1 MIDVIQVVVPY
12 VIGGLA
18 VMGIV
23 YLSPLILGVL
33 TAAGVIHATYTA
45 IKPC

>member
-1 MIDVIQVVVPY
+1 MELIQVAMPY
-12 VIGGLA
+12 VVGGLA

-33 TAAGVIHATYTA
+33 TAAGVIHATYKV